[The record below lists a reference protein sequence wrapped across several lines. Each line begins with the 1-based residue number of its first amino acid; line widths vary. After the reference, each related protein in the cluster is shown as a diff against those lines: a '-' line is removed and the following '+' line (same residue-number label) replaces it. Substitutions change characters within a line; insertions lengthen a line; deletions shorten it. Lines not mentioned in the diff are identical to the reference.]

1 MATVGILILVIA
13 LFAGAF
19 LLLRT
24 ALFPNP
30 PEPIEPAGL
39 TDYIEV
45 EDQVVADH
53 LARVLQFQTL
63 STAEPDAAN
72 RQAFSSLLRALELMY
87 PRTFSAL
94 RSEVVGGMSLLVT
107 WPARGSEQR
116 PVLIC
121 AHLDTFP
128 AGDTTAWTHPPFAG
142 QITDGQVWGRGALS
156 GKGTL
161 VALLEAIEL
170 LLREDF
176 QPHRTF
182 YLFLGHDTLL
192 GGFDGAARAVEMLA
206 ARGERLAVTIGSGG
220 LIAAEGL
227 LPGIEGSVALI
238 GAAEKGHLSLRLM
251 AEREGGAAELPPAG
265 GATAAL
271 AEALDYLEKHPFR
284 ARPEI
289 LKSLYA
295 AVGDG
300 LPFGL
305 RLSMANLWL
314 LGKRAARTL
323 SKSAFM
329 NACMRTTWATTSIHA
344 EADGGLPQRAVAKGL
359 LKLLPGD
366 RIDAIRQRMQMLAG
380 QDLTME
386 NDGPHSAWE
395 ASAISDSGTEAY
407 ARLVKAIGES
417 YPGLIAAPF
426 VSPWS
431 GDARHFER
439 ISEQVYRFEP
449 VMLDPQALSS
459 QTGVDERIGVKS
471 CGDMVRFYVRL
482 IRALNG

>member
-24 ALFPNP
+24 ALFPHP
-30 PEPIEPAGL
+30 PEPVEPAGL

-45 EDQVVADH
+45 DDQVVADH
-53 LARVLQFQTL
+53 LARVLQFQTV
-63 STAEPDAAN
+63 STSEPDAAN
-72 RQAFSSLLRALELMY
+72 RQAFGSLLRALERMY
-87 PRTFSAL
+87 PRVFSAL
-94 RSEVVGGMSLLVT
+94 RSEVVGDVSLLVT
-107 WPARGSEQR
+107 WPARGSERR

-128 AGDTTAWTHPPFAG
+128 AGDITAWTHPPFAG
-142 QITDGQVWGRGALS
+142 QIADGQVWGRGALS

-176 QPHRTF
+176 QPHRTVF
-182 YLFLGHDTLL
+182 LFLGHDTLR

-206 ARGERLAVTIGSGG
+206 ERGERLAATIGSGG
-220 LIAAEGL
+220 LIAGKGL

-238 GAAEKGHLSLRLM
+238 GVAEKGQLSLRLR
-251 AEREGGAAELPPAG
+251 AEGKGGAADLPPAG

-271 AEALDYLEKHPFR
+271 AEALVCLEKHPFR

-289 LKSLYA
+289 LQPVYA

-314 LGKRAARTL
+314 LGRLAARTL

-329 NACMRTTWATTSIHA
+329 NACMRSTWAVTSIRA
-344 EADGGLPQRAVAKGL
+344 EGDGGLPQRAVATGVV
-359 LKLLPGD
+359 KLLPVD
-366 RIDAIRQRMQMLAG
+366 SVEAARQRVKTLAG
-380 QDLTME
+380 KGLAIED
-386 NDGPHSAWE
+386 DGPHSAWE
-395 ASAISDSGTEAY
+395 ASAVSDSGAEAY
-407 ARLVKAIGES
+407 ALLVKTIGES

-426 VSPWS
+426 VCPWS
-431 GDARHFER
+431 GDARYFER

-449 VMLDPQALSS
+449 VMLDPQALFS
-459 QTGVDERIGVKS
+459 QTDVDEHISVKS

-482 IRALNG
+482 MRALSG